1 VFLGKLFG
9 NPGRPGFS
17 LCKES
22 AVDYNRVKL
31 PDAPVCCIS
40 ADTLSYGVQ
49 EGERKMM
56 KGNCGCA
63 HVGRR
68 GFIMTTTMA
77 GVAAALPEVALAQNS
92 ANVARPVNRGN
103 KRKLL
108 LLSDSPESYERLI
121 QSVKAIREFEFSV
134 VTAKTDYQKPQEVSK
149 IIQTEA
155 PDMLFFGL
163 PRTSLNSGN
172 IPVSLDYIGVPM
184 ILLPPIP
191 DLIMMEA
198 NVAAAFRVKGSN
210 ALLANSEAHAIELMK
225 ILAAPRLLEG
235 KRAVIY
241 GKPFDSTSVPSRNLT
256 AESIYNRTGVRLEF
270 RPIEQL
276 EALLETVDL
285 AGAKKE
291 MARWK
296 KEAASIVE
304 PTDEALLE
312 SCKMYVLLR
321 SIIEKEALS
330 GISID
335 CLSFSFN
342 SKRKIPPPCLAFTR
356 LRDEG
361 FAMPCEADVCGMLS
375 SMVLQEISQK
385 PSYFCNISS
394 VNIEKSSTVLR
405 HCVAPL
411 RLLGRNAAALPYRL
425 RDYHGVGGVTP
436 QVSFPIGLEV
446 TMGGFTKDLENFVAW
461 PGRIQAGIDDTNK
474 PSFDSPVPEL
484 KKMRRYCSNRAELKI
499 KDADVFFQKI
509 VGIHHVM
516 VAGIYMKALRE
527 EMIRLNVNLIG
538 PIDSSSPA

>member
-1 VFLGKLFG
+1 
-9 NPGRPGFS
+9 
-17 LCKES
+17 
-22 AVDYNRVKL
+22 
-31 PDAPVCCIS
+31 
-40 ADTLSYGVQ
+40 
-49 EGERKMM
+49 M
-56 KGNCGCA
+56 KGNCGCT

-68 GFIMTTTMA
+68 DFIMTTAMA
-77 GVAAALPEVALAQNS
+77 SVAATLPEALAQKS
-92 ANVARPVNRGN
+92 VTVARPANRGN

-108 LLSDSPESYERLI
+108 LLSDFPDSYERLI
-121 QSVKAIREFEFSV
+121 QSVKSIREFEFSV
-134 VTAKTDYQKPQEVSK
+134 VTAKTDYQKPQEVIK
-149 IIQTEA
+149 TIQAET
-155 PDMLFFGL
+155 PDILFFGL

-172 IPVSLDYIGVPM
+172 IPVSLDYIDVPI

-198 NVAAAFRVKGSN
+198 NVAAAFRAKGSN
-210 ALLANSEAHAIELMK
+210 ALLANSETHAIELMK

-241 GKPFDSTSVPSRNLT
+241 GRPFDSSSVPARNLT
-256 AESIYNRTGVRLEF
+256 AETIYNRTGVRLEF

-276 EALLETVDL
+276 EELLGTVDP

-291 MARWK
+291 MERWK

-321 SIIEKEALS
+321 SIIEKEGLS

-335 CLSFSFN
+335 CLSFTFN
-342 SKRKIPPPCLAFTR
+342 SKRKLPPPCLAFTR

-375 SMVLQEISQK
+375 TMVLQEISQK

-394 VNIEKSSTVLR
+394 VDIEKSSTVLR

-411 RLLGRNAAALPYRL
+411 QLLGRNAAALPYKL

-436 QVSFPIGLEV
+436 QVTFPIGLEV
-446 TMGGFTKDLENFVAW
+446 TMGGFTKDLKNFVVW
-461 PGRIQAGIDDTNK
+461 PGRIQTGIDDTNR
-474 PSFDSPVPEL
+474 PSFESPVAEL
-484 KKMRRYCSNRAELKI
+484 KKMRRYCTNRAELKI
-499 KDADVFFQKI
+499 KEADAFFQKI

-516 VAGIYMKALRE
+516 VAGIYTNVLRE
-527 EMIRLNVNLIG
+527 EMIRMNVNLIG
-538 PIDSSSPA
+538 PIDSSAPAS

>member
-1 VFLGKLFG
+1 
-9 NPGRPGFS
+9 
-17 LCKES
+17 
-22 AVDYNRVKL
+22 
-31 PDAPVCCIS
+31 
-40 ADTLSYGVQ
+40 
-49 EGERKMM
+49 MM
-56 KGNCGCA
+56 KANCGCTY
-63 HVGRR
+63 VGRR
-68 GFIMTTTMA
+68 DFLTTMTMA
-77 GVAAALPEVALAQNS
+77 GVAGALPVTALAQNS
-92 ANVARPVNRGN
+92 VSVARPVNRGN

-108 LLSDSPESYERLI
+108 LLSDFPDSFERLI
-121 QSVKAIREFEFSV
+121 QSVKSIKEFEFSV
-134 VTAKTDYQKPQEVSK
+134 VTAKTDYQKPQEVIK
-149 IIQTEA
+149 TIQTEA
-155 PDMLFFGL
+155 PDILFFGL

-172 IPVSLDYIGVPM
+172 IPVSLDYIDVPM

-198 NVAAAFRVKGSN
+198 NAAAAFRAKGSN
-210 ALLANSEAHAIELMK
+210 ALLANSEQHAIELMK
-225 ILAAPRLLEG
+225 ILAVPRLLEG

-241 GKPFDSTSVPSRNLT
+241 GRPFDSSSVPARNLT
-256 AESIYNRTGVRLEF
+256 AEIIYNRTGVRLES

-276 EALLETVDL
+276 EAMLGTIDPAV
-285 AGAKKE
+285 AKKE
-291 MARWK
+291 MERWK

-321 SIIEKEALS
+321 SIIEKEGLS

-342 SKRKIPPPCLAFTR
+342 SKRKLPPPCLAFTR

-375 SMVLQEISQK
+375 TMVLQEISQK

-394 VNIEKSSTVLR
+394 VDIEKSSTVLR

-411 RLLGRNAAALPYRL
+411 QLLGRNAAALPYRL

-446 TMGGFTKDLENFVAW
+446 TMGGFTKDLKSFVAW
-461 PGRIQAGIDDTNK
+461 PGRIQAGIDDTNR
-474 PSFDSPVPEL
+474 PSFDSPTPEL
-484 KKMRRYCSNRAELKI
+484 KKMRRYCTNRAELKI
-499 KDADVFFQKI
+499 KEADVFFQKI

-516 VAGIYMKALRE
+516 VAGIYTKALRE

-538 PIDSSSPA
+538 PMDSSAPAS